1 MDEKLLDEKL
11 LDKVKKLL
19 RLAERTTNE
28 GEAAAAAAAAQ
39 KLIERH
45 RLDVAAIDISEG
57 EREVPLEA
65 PERTVLD
72 GAEGRRNKC
81 AWRGALASGVARANA
96 CRVYWTGPRLQIVGA
111 PSDVA
116 TVRYLYAYL
125 VREIDRL
132 AATKSGGK
140 AWLHGWRMGAVSTV
154 SQRLAAARDE
164 ARREARAEAQTGG
177 GTAIVRVT
185 AALARAEKAESA
197 VEAAMA
203 AMRLRKAKAAP
214 LRAVSAYYQGQRDG
228 HSIRLAAGAP
238 LPAGAAGR
246 IANG

>member
-1 MDEKLLDEKL
+1 MDEKL

-57 EREVPLEA
+57 EGEREAPLEA
-65 PERTVLD
+65 PERAVLE

-132 AATKSGGK
+132 AGTKSGGK

-177 GTAIVRVT
+177 GTAIVRVN

-197 VEAAMA
+197 VEAALA
-203 AMRLRKAKAAP
+203 AMKLRKAKAAP
-214 LRAVSAYYQGQRDG
+214 LRSVSAYYQGQRDG